1 VNEEA
6 ILLEGSTPLVG
17 VVTVPAPG
25 AFDPGRPAI
34 VLLNA
39 GLSHRVGPGRL
50 SVKLARHLA
59 RRGFVSLRFDA
70 SGLGDSPAR
79 SDSLPVEQSGVLETR
94 EAMDYL
100 ARTRRIESF
109 CVVGLCSGA
118 VFAFRT
124 ALQDSRV
131 AGIGLLNA
139 RGFDRSAHW
148 QRDVESRTW
157 LRRYLRR
164 LVRPGAWWRAL
175 TGQTEY
181 RRLGRIVRAR
191 AASLIAGR
199 DEVGRVARELADD
212 MVQLLRRGVAVLW
225 LAADDDPSLDY
236 LAAIERRAQGPLPP
250 GLLERVTLAGANH
263 TFTQLVDQQQVLAA
277 VESWITARWP
287 AADPEAPG
295 AATSAAL

>member
-1 VNEEA
+1 VKEEA
-6 ILLEGSTPLVG
+6 VLLEGSTPLVG

-79 SDSLPVEQSGVLETR
+79 TDSLPVEQSGVLETR

-109 CVVGLCSGA
+109 LVLGLCSGA

-124 ALQDSRV
+124 ALHDARV
-131 AGIGLLNA
+131 VGIGLLNA

-157 LRRYLRR
+157 LRRYARR
-164 LVRPGAWWRAL
+164 LVRPTAWWRAL

-181 RRLGRIVRAR
+181 RRLGRILRAR

-199 DEVGRVARELADD
+199 DEVGRVAGELADD
-212 MVQLLRRGVAVLW
+212 MAELVQRRVAVLW

-236 LAAIERRAQGPLPP
+236 LAAIERRAEGPLPE
-250 GLLERVTLAGANH
+250 GVLERVIISGANH
-263 TFTQLVDQQQVLAA
+263 TFTQLADQQQVLASI
-277 VESWITARWP
+277 ESWITARWR
-287 AADPEAPG
+287 AAEQEAPG
-295 AATSAAL
+295 EAASAAF

>member
-1 VNEEA
+1 VKEEA
-6 ILLEGSTPLVG
+6 VLLRGSTPLVG

-25 AFDPGRPAI
+25 SFDPARPA
-34 VLLNA
+34 VLLLNA

-50 SVKLARHLA
+50 SVKLARQLA

-79 SDSLPVEQSGVLETR
+79 SDSLPVERSGVLETR
-94 EAMDYL
+94 EAMDHL
-100 ARTRRIESF
+100 AKTRRIESF
-109 CVVGLCSGA
+109 CLVGLCSGA

-124 ALQDSRV
+124 ALQDTRV
-131 AGIGLLNA
+131 SGVGLLNA

-164 LVRPGAWWRAL
+164 LARPEAWWRAL

-191 AASLIAGR
+191 AASIVAGR
-199 DEVGRVARELADD
+199 SEVSRVAGSLADE
-212 MVQLLRRGVAVLW
+212 MQQLIRREVAVLW

-236 LAAIERRAQGPLPP
+236 LAAIERRSRLPP
-250 GLLERVTLAGANH
+250 SAVERVIIDGANH
-263 TFTQLVDQQQVLAA
+263 TFTRRADQEQVLARVEAWIASHWPCVAAEGA
-277 VESWITARWP
+277 VAR
-287 AADPEAPG
+287 
-295 AATSAAL
+295 